1 MRGDCTWDFGLDWSG
16 FGVGLVRVCLSC
28 LVLASSC
35 VSALSCPVLF
45 GALGPGVLFFKG

>member
-1 MRGDCTWDFGLDWSG
+1 MGFWSG
-16 FGVGLVRVCLSC
+16 LVWFWGWIGACVFSC

-35 VSALSCPVLF
+35 VCALSCPVLF